1 MADDHDAL
9 LTNFWSDNLEELD
22 REIERLAV
30 LCGVRLLDPGV
41 MDRVLLSKDGTLRTS
56 TPTSDDKALIHE

>member
-22 REIERLAV
+22 REIARLAV

-41 MDRVLLSKDGTLRTS
+41 MHRVLLSKDGTL
-56 TPTSDDKALIHE
+56 